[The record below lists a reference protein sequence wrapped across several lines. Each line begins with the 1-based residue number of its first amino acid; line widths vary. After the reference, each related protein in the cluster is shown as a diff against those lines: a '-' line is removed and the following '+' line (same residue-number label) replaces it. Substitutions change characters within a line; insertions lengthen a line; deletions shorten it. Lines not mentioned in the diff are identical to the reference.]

1 MKKIISL
8 LALTLLLSCKKE
20 FIELTPESTASTDA
34 VYKTNKDFQ
43 DAVVGIYST
52 FQVIYQ
58 SFWQFGDLAGDDTE
72 QQHSAQLEFVNINNF
87 LATSATPLVHT
98 TWLDHYRVIFRANT
112 VLSQIDKAD
121 PAIVI
126 DKNRHIGEAKFLRAL
141 AYFNLVRVFGDVPLV
156 AAPITIEEASK
167 TSREKVDKIYD
178 EIIIKDLQDA
188 ENKLPVKYSGTLVG
202 KATKGAAKSLLAK
215 VYLTR
220 KDFANAETK
229 LQEVTTLGY
238 SLLPIYNDLFDY
250 TKDEHHAEYIFD
262 IEYIDGGLGLG
273 STFSN
278 SFAPNLSGIIN
289 FFGLKGSGGQQ
300 GAPTLP
306 IFSLFEGNDKRKGI
320 SVAKVADGLTSPN
333 GQTIPL
339 IPIDVTTYSKKYM
352 TPLLTAND
360 SKANWKVIRYADV
373 LLMYAE
379 ALNET
384 GKTDLALINLNLVR
398 ARAGLAPF
406 SALTQD
412 DTREKIYLER
422 RLELH
427 LEGHR
432 WFDLVRTGRALAALQ
447 SLGMK
452 PYMTVFPVPLSQIQ
466 VINNPAFFPQN
477 PGYN

>member
-1 MKKIISL
+1 MKKIMWI
-8 LALTLLLSCKKE
+8 LALAFLQSCKKT
-20 FIELTPESTASTDA
+20 FIELNPESTASTNA
-34 VYKTNKDFQ
+34 VYKTDKDFQ
-43 DAVVGIYST
+43 DAVIGIYST
-52 FQVIYQ
+52 TQSIYQ

-87 LATSATPLVHT
+87 LATSATPLLHT
-98 TWLDHYRVIFRANT
+98 TWLDHYRAIFRANT

-121 PAIVI
+121 PAVVT

-141 AYFNLVRVFGDVPLV
+141 AYFNLVRIFGDVPMV
-156 AAPITIEEASK
+156 TAPITIEEASK
-167 TSREKVDKIYD
+167 TGREKVDKIYD
-178 EIIIKDLQDA
+178 EIIIKDLLDA
-188 ENKLPVKYSGTLVG
+188 DNKLPLKYSGTLVG
-202 KATKGAAKSLLAK
+202 KATKGAAKALLGK

-220 KDFANAETK
+220 KDFANTVTK

-238 SLLPIYNDLFDY
+238 SLLPNYNDLFDY
-250 TKDEHHAEYIFD
+250 TKDEHHAEYLFD
-262 IEYIDGGLGLG
+262 IEYTDGGLGLG
-273 STFSN
+273 STFTN
-278 SFAPNLSGIIN
+278 NFAPNLSGVVN
-289 FFGLKGSGGQQ
+289 FFSLKGSGGQQ

-306 IFSLFEGNDKRKGI
+306 IFALFEANDKRKDI
-320 SVAKVADGLTSPN
+320 SVAKVADGLIDKN
-333 GQTIPL
+333 GQKIPL

-352 TPLLTAND
+352 TPLQTAND

-384 GKTDLALINLNLVR
+384 GKTDLALPFLNQVR
-398 ARAGLAPF
+398 ARAGVPPYPV
-406 SALTQD
+406 LTQT

-432 WFDLVRTGRALAALQ
+432 WFDLVRTGRALSVLQ
-447 SLGMK
+447 SQGMK
-452 PYMTVFPVPLSQIQ
+452 SYMTVFPIPLSQIQ
-466 VINNPAFFPQN
+466 VINNPAIFPQN